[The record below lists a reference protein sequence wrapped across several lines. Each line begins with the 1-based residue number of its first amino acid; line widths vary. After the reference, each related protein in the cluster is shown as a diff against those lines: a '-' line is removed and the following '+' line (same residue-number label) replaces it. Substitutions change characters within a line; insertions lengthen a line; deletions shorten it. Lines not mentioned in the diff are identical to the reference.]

1 MKSKVTLYLVYL
13 SVLGMLLSSCGSVKD
28 LEFRSFNNVK
38 IEKVGFA
45 SSTLSVDLVYYNPN
59 NFGLELSRTDL
70 DIYLNDNFLGHSTQV
85 MQVKLP
91 RRDQFTLP
99 IKVDLDMKNL
109 LKNSLTSI
117 FNSEVTIKAVG
128 KIKVGKAGV
137 YKLLPF
143 EYVTKQKLSLF

>member
-13 SVLGMLLSSCGSVKD
+13 SVLGLLLSSCGSVKD

-143 EYVTKQKLSLF
+143 EYVTKQKFSLF

>member
-1 MKSKVTLYLVYL
+1 
-13 SVLGMLLSSCGSVKD
+13 MLLSSCGSVKD

-137 YKLLPF
+137 YKILPF
-143 EYVTKQKLSLF
+143 EYVTKQNLSLF